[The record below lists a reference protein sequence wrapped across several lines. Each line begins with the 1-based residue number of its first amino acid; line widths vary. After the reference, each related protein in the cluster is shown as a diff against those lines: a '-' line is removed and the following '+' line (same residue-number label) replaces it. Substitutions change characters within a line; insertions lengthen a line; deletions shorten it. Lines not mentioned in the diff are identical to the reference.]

1 MTIRFFYVAFAGVA
15 VVAAMPTVH
24 AQNFPERPMRL
35 IVPFAPGGTT
45 DFLGRAVGQKLNEAW
60 GQPVIV
66 DNRPGAAGN
75 IGTDI
80 AAKAP
85 ADGYTIVQT
94 SMSNAISMTY
104 YRKLPYSLTGDLHAA
119 ALCATQPNAL
129 VAGPGL
135 AARNL
140 QEMLAM
146 AKAKPG
152 QLVFASSGQ
161 GGTQHMMGE
170 LLRSMTK
177 VELVHVAYKGT
188 ALGLADVMSGQ
199 IAMAFAP
206 LVNVVPQLKGG
217 KVRALAVTSTKRA
230 SAAPD
235 VPTMSEAG
243 VPGYDVSSWYGLHA
257 PIKTPKA
264 IIEKINRE
272 VNRIL
277 ELPDVRE
284 RMVRLGM
291 DPAPMSADQ
300 FQEMSKSEVARWAK
314 VIKDAG
320 VRQE

>member
-1 MTIRFFYVAFAGVA
+1 MTIRFANTLTAA
-15 VVAAMPTVH
+15 LILVAATPLK
-24 AQNFPERPMRL
+24 AQNFPERPLRL
-35 IVPFAPGGTT
+35 IVPFAPGGST
-45 DFLGRAVGQKLNEAW
+45 DFLARAVGQKLNEAW

-85 ADGYTIVQT
+85 ADGYTMVQT
-94 SMSNAISMTY
+94 SMSNAISMSY
-104 YRKLPYSLTGDLHAA
+104 YRKLPYSLTGDLHAV

-129 VAGPGL
+129 IAGAGL

-140 QEMLAM
+140 QEMIALAR
-146 AKAKPG
+146 AKPG
-152 QLVFASSGQ
+152 QLVYASSGL

-177 VELVHVAYKGT
+177 VDLVHVPYKGT

-199 IAMAFAP
+199 IAMAFNP
-206 LVNVVPQLKGG
+206 LVNVIPQLKAG
-217 KVRALAVTSTKRA
+217 KVRALAVTSAKR
-230 SAAPD
+230 SNAAPD
-235 VPTMSEAG
+235 IPTMSEAG
-243 VPGYDVSSWYGLHA
+243 VPGYDVSSWYGLHT

-277 ELPDVRE
+277 DMPDVRD

-291 DPAPMSADQ
+291 EPAPMSADR
-300 FQEMSKSEVARWAK
+300 FQELSKSEVARWAK